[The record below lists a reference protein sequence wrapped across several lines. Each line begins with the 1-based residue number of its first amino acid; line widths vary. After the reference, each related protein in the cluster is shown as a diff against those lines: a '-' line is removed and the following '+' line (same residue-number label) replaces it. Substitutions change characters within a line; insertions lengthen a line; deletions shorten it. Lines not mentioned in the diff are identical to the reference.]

1 MNVYVGG
8 AFVLKVYEFSPSSA
22 AMALQVSENVPYILL
37 ALTQYSGFPSWC
49 LLQTSD
55 GYMHLL
61 QQPDLYEGMVKIIY
75 ENISQYVLFILQIFL
90 SVFTHCKNLF
100 FVNLLIL
107 SFFRF
112 NINWIQYTKTA
123 IIS

>member
-22 AMALQVSENVPYILL
+22 VMPLQASENVPYILL

-61 QQPDLYEGMVKIIY
+61 QQPDLYEGMVKII
-75 ENISQYVLFILQIFL
+75 FMKIFL
-90 SVFTHCKNLF
+90 SMYYLYYKYSYQYSHIVRIYF
-100 FVNLLIL
+100 LLICL
-107 SFFRF
+107 FWVFLDL
-112 NINWIQYTKTA
+112 I
-123 IIS
+123 